1 MGRRWRRPEERAF
14 RLGLKGE
21 QELAGVPGGAL
32 PELLTMQVRSPNLNY
47 IVGGLLSSYFG
58 GSSPVPYRSP
68 FCPPGSKVPLQGQG
82 NHQTLLLLPQE
93 DFFSVPGRS
102 PFPFLHVPSLG
113 DTRPLLCPPHPAV
126 RHVVPLYL
134 IPPSH

>member
-1 MGRRWRRPEERAF
+1 MGRRWCRPEERAF

-21 QELAGVPGGAL
+21 PELAGVPGRAL

-47 IVGGLLSSYFG
+47 IVVGGLLSSYFG

-82 NHQTLLLLPQE
+82 NHQTLC
-93 DFFSVPGRS
+93 FSCHRRTFS
-102 PFPFLHVPSLG
+102 PSEEEALSPSCTCRL
-113 DTRPLLCPPHPAV
+113 
-126 RHVVPLYL
+126 
-134 IPPSH
+134 